1 MKNKLLSYANLLK
14 LDFVENGCT
23 FIMQKADTVSESII
37 LQFHHNKVSESVLH
51 RILEKQKFSYRMEY
65 GKDIVTVL
73 LFKEQ

>member
-1 MKNKLLSYANLLK
+1 MKSKLLSYANLLK

-37 LQFHHNKVSESVLH
+37 LQFHHNKISEPILH